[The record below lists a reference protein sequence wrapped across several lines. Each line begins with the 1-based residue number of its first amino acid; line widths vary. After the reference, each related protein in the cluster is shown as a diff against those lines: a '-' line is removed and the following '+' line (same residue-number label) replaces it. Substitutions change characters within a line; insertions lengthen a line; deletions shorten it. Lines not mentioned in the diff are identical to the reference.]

1 MTANVAQAIVEPLEW
16 TVTLRAIHAAVR
28 PGGHLA
34 FETRNPA
41 VRAWESWN
49 CAASHATVHVQDVGI
64 VESWHD
70 LMNVD
75 GPLVTFRSTVTLPD
89 GERIVSESTLRFRTH
104 AEVEADLSA
113 TGFRINEVRDAPD
126 RPGRELVFLAERN

>member
-75 GPLVTFRSTVTLPD
+75 GPLVTFRSTFIRTCQL
-89 GERIVSESTLRFRTH
+89 STMPT
-104 AEVEADLSA
+104 
-113 TGFRINEVRDAPD
+113 D
-126 RPGRELVFLAERN
+126 RKSTRLNSSHLGIS